1 MWKPTSSY
9 QTASLVLSAFP
20 KPCTPTTTHLYKWSE
35 WHQNANFQTVSYQR
49 LPSSVTWGP
58 SAGANQGM
66 QSAHR
71 TSSRHRTEE
80 QGQTDETAV
89 CGCLHMCEQEWVKRG
104 SKEQMRGSPLLEI
117 EHSEAFKRNRCT
129 YEIISYGPWHSCW
142 NGPLQMW
149 PTHHHFKTNIQPR
162 GDARLRPPREM
173 HSLVSRLVGNGE
185 GQSKTRVLINRTAAV
200 FTAHATDGC
209 ESYETN
215 GWKECTGPAP

>member
-1 MWKPTSSY
+1 
-9 QTASLVLSAFP
+9 
-20 KPCTPTTTHLYKWSE
+20 
-35 WHQNANFQTVSYQR
+35 
-49 LPSSVTWGP
+49 
-58 SAGANQGM
+58 M

-142 NGPLQMW
+142 NVPLQM
-149 PTHHHFKTNIQPR
+149 
-162 GDARLRPPREM
+162 
-173 HSLVSRLVGNGE
+173 
-185 GQSKTRVLINRTAAV
+185 
-200 FTAHATDGC
+200 
-209 ESYETN
+209 
-215 GWKECTGPAP
+215 